1 MSKSDF
7 DFRQFENYVKKFEKM
22 TTEFDEFLRTFL
34 LQQAQRV
41 VSNAKRRTPVD
52 TGAMRASWGIGS
64 QKITL
69 TKIGNGKSVKIDPE
83 NSTIADI
90 SVVGNNFEVEI
101 WNSVEYASY
110 IEWGHRTRGGN
121 GWVEGYYVLTIS
133 IQQVENAMPARF
145 NSTFTKFLKERG
157 VG

>member
-69 TKIGNGKSVKIDPE
+69 TKVSKGKSVKIDPE

-101 WNSVEYASY
+101 WNSVEGDISDSPEDEEADYD
-110 IEWGHRTRGGN
+110 
-121 GWVEGYYVLTIS
+121 YYTD
-133 IQQVENAMPARF
+133 E
-145 NSTFTKFLKERG
+145 TKKLLED
-157 VG
+157 